1 MMEGKIMTIDK
12 VIEYIFHTPENI
24 NKAILIQMMKQLIVS
39 HGGTL
44 DGPDAPDDK
53 HVIYDGG
60 IEE

>member
-1 MMEGKIMTIDK
+1 MTIDK